1 MLSIWIASAQNW
13 NVLSIEVN
21 NISKYYGSQAAL
33 DDLSFHAN
41 EGEILG
47 LLGPNGAGKTTT
59 MKILSCFLTPDNGS
73 ASIYGLNPVESPLK
87 VKSIP
92 GYLPEHNPLYG
103 SMYVRESLE
112 FIAELHKLK
121 NKGKRIEEV
130 IEITGLGPERNK
142 KIMQLSKGYKQRVG
156 IAQAIIH
163 KPKVLIL
170 DEPISGLDPNQIQ
183 EIRNLITELKSQ
195 SSVIFSSHILQEV
208 ESICDRVVILDK
220 GKLVAN
226 DIISNVSQMTLAGQ
240 NIFVEFAEAVR
251 LQDLIKITK
260 DIRWE
265 KKTAKSFMAQS
276 PAGIEFREMI
286 FDFAVANNNKI
297 LEMRSSKVSLES
309 AFKTLTKNKES

>member
-1 MLSIWIASAQNW
+1 
-13 NVLSIEVN
+13 LSIEVN
-21 NISKYYGSQAAL
+21 NISKYYGQQAAL
-33 DDLSFHAN
+33 DSLSFHAN

-59 MKILSCFLTPDNGS
+59 MKILSCFLTPDSGS
-73 ASIYGLNPVESPLK
+73 ASIYGLNPVESPLA
-87 VKSIP
+87 VKRML

-103 SMYVRESLE
+103 NMYVREALE

-121 NKGKRIEEV
+121 NKFQRIKEV

-142 KIMQLSKGYKQRVG
+142 RISQLSKGYKQRVG

-183 EIRNLITELKSQ
+183 EIRNLITNLKNESC
-195 SSVIFSSHILQEV
+195 VIFSSHIMQEV

-226 DIISNVSQMTLAGQ
+226 DVISNVSQMTVAEQ
-240 NIFVEFAEAVR
+240 NIFVEFAKAVS
-251 LQDLIKITK
+251 LEDLNKINQN
-260 DIRWE
+260 ISWE
-265 KKTAKSFMAQS
+265 KKTSMTFLAQS
-276 PAGIEFREMI
+276 PAGSEFREMI
-286 FDFAVANNNKI
+286 FDFAVTNENKI
-297 LEMRSSKVSLES
+297 LEMRTSKLSLES
-309 AFKTLTKNKES
+309 AFKTLTKHKES